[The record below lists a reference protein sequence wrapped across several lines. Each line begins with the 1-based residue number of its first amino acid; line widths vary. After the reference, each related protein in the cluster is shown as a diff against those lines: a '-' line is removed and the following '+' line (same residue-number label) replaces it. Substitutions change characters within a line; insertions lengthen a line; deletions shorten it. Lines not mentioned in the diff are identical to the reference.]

1 MAAACARADKRTY
14 SDVSGGDGTT
24 AATRSKSIPFAKIS
38 FPTKPPYVGIY
49 TDAFKVASIAD
60 KFGCTFME
68 YGGRKLL
75 SDMRPLYPRKD
86 DILCWEPKGT
96 IVVRL
101 SQIRT
106 RRPVVM
112 KVIRGAHAE
121 DEIAVQQKA
130 ALYGISPPTY
140 GAYYSLERKTGF
152 ILMQEGV
159 MDGLT
164 FVRKVHADTSLSAL
178 SRFEKVLEM
187 TATVAH
193 QLLNIEANIGTQYT
207 DVKLENII
215 LVNNTFCF
223 IDFER
228 LGDHSFGTDG
238 WKDPDW
244 RSGSHQSKAG
254 TWQVSLLF
262 VNSLFNR
269 HVLRKPGTLATEKK
283 THEHIRKVLD
293 ELLPTEL
300 ESKKEPLFEVL
311 TSGLRLKREDRPT
324 LSEFTALLL
333 RTLGSSELLERLRK
347 KGVLDFCESVDE
359 PIVPECRAAAGA
371 PDTSCAVM

>member
-1 MAAACARADKRTY
+1 MAACARADKRTY
-14 SDVSGGDGTT
+14 SDVGGADDAT
-24 AATRSKSIPFAKIS
+24 AAIRSKSIPFAKIS
-38 FPTKPPYVGIY
+38 FPTNPPYVGIY

-60 KFGCTFME
+60 KLGCTFME

-75 SDMRPLYPRKD
+75 SDTRPLYPNKD

-130 ALYGISPPTY
+130 AFYGISPPTY

-152 ILMQEGV
+152 ILMQEGT

-164 FVRKVHADTSLSAL
+164 FVRKVHADRSLSAL

-254 TWQVSLLF
+254 TWQASILF
-262 VNSLFNR
+262 VNSLFNK
-269 HVLRKPGTLATEKK
+269 HVLRKPGAFSKEEK
-283 THEHIRKVLD
+283 THEQIRNVLD
-293 ELLPTEL
+293 ELLPAEL
-300 ESKKEPLFEVL
+300 ASKKAPLMEVL
-311 TSGLRLKREDRPT
+311 TRGLRLKREDRPP

-333 RTLGSSELLERLRK
+333 SKLGSSELLERLRE
-347 KGVLDFCESVDE
+347 KGVLHFFESADE
-359 PIVPECRAAAGA
+359 PIVPECGAAESEL
-371 PDTSCAVM
+371 DTSCAVM